1 MKKIFVLLSLLFLLN
16 GCVESLALISSGIGG
31 ASSGR
36 AVQSTLNSAVSYGI
50 KKQTGKTPLG
60 HALAY
65 AEEKNPQKKKEPCIS
80 FVEKT
85 KSEFC
90 TVIKEQITSTN
101 IAIKEKVSLLIAK
114 TPKIKNKAVVEKF
127 SQPKTILAV
136 EDKNLVHSKKS
147 SVTIAMKF
155 QAEIKKIK
163 DSKFLNQHLL
173 RR

>member
-16 GCVESLALISSGIGG
+16 GCVESLAIISSSVGG
-31 ASSGR
+31 AASGR
-36 AVQSTLNSAVSYGI
+36 TVQSTLNSAVSYGI

-90 TVIKEQITSTN
+90 TVIKKQITSTN
-101 IAIKEKVSLLIAK
+101 IAIKEKVSLLVAK

-127 SQPKTILAV
+127 SQPKPILVV

-147 SVTIAMKF
+147 SVTIAMKL

-163 DSKFLNQHLL
+163 DNKFLNQHLL